1 MKFSFSSFVWL
12 LGVRYGLSR
21 KHSRLVSFISRLSI
35 IGLVVSVALL
45 ILVMSIMNGFDRE
58 LRNNI
63 LSIMPHAS
71 VYHQQGIENTQDIIK
86 SVESNPH
93 VISSSPFVQLEAL
106 VSRKKSV
113 VPILLFG
120 IDPALEGRTSSVPDK
135 LPADVMEKLANQENQ
150 IILGQ
155 GVAKKLNVQ
164 VNDKVTLIIP
174 ATNNLNGDEFSP
186 RVKIMTVCAVLNS
199 QSELDNNLALM
210 EIKQASA
217 ISLHPGKI
225 TGVRL
230 KLDDLFQAQSILH
243 EVVDEL
249 PMGYYGFSWM
259 RTHGPLYEA
268 IQMSKNMIGIL
279 LFLIISIAAFNLV
292 STLIMVVVDKQGDIA
307 ILRTMGASTKEIMSI
322 FVLHGGLIGVIGTTI
337 GSIIGI
343 GLSLVVTPLVE
354 WIEKIFGIQFLKS
367 DVYPVSYLPS
377 DLQWEN
383 VLHVVLTAMLISF
396 VVVIYPAWRASRIQ
410 PADALRYE

>member
-1 MKFSFSSFVWL
+1 MRSWFSSYVWI

-45 ILVMSIMNGFDRE
+45 ILVMSIMNGFDKE
-58 LRNNI
+58 LRNKI
-63 LSIMPHAS
+63 LAIMPHAS
-71 VYHQQGIENTQDIIK
+71 IYHQQGIEHPQDIINT
-86 SVESNPH
+86 VESNPH
-93 VISSSPFVQLEAL
+93 VLASSPFVQLEAL

-113 VPILLFG
+113 APVLLFG
-120 IDPALEGRTSSVPDK
+120 IDPLLEGRTSSVPTL
-135 LPADVMEKLANQENQ
+135 LPEGVMTTLASQENQ
-150 IILGQ
+150 IVLGQ
-155 GVAKKLNVQ
+155 GIANKLNVQ

-174 ATNNLNGDEFSP
+174 ATNNLKGDEFSP
-186 RVKIMTVCAVLNS
+186 RIKIMTVCAILNS

-210 EIKQASA
+210 EINQASA
-217 ISLHPGKI
+217 ISLHPGNI
-225 TGVRL
+225 TGIRL
-230 KLDDLFQAQSILH
+230 KLDDLFQAQAILH
-243 EVVDEL
+243 QVVDQL
-249 PMGYYGFSWM
+249 PTGYYGFSWM

-268 IQMSKNMIGIL
+268 IQMSKSMIGIL
-279 LFLIISIAAFNLV
+279 LFLIIAIAAFNLV

-322 FVLHGGLIGVIGTTI
+322 FVLHGGLIGVIGTSL

-343 GLSLVVTPLVE
+343 GLSLVITPLVE
-354 WIEKIFGIQFLKS
+354 IIEKIFGVQFLKS

-377 DLQWEN
+377 DLQWMN
-383 VLHVVLTAMLISF
+383 VLQVVLTALVISF
-396 VVVIYPAWRASRIQ
+396 IVVIYPAWRASRIQ

>member
-1 MKFSFSSFVWL
+1 MKFFSSYVWL

-45 ILVMSIMNGFDRE
+45 IVVMSIMNGFDKE

-71 VYHQQGIENTQDIIK
+71 IYHQQGVEHPEQLTQSI
-86 SVESNPH
+86 ESNPH
-93 VISSSPFVQLEAL
+93 VIASSPFVQLEAL
-106 VSRKKSV
+106 VTRKKNV
-113 VPILLFG
+113 VPILLLG
-120 IDPALEGRTSSVPDK
+120 IDPELELRTSSLSAEMLKK
-135 LPADVMEKLANQENQ
+135 LTEQDNH

-155 GVAKKLNVQ
+155 GVANKLKLQ

-174 ATNNLNGDEFSP
+174 ATNNMRGDEFSP
-186 RVKIMTVCAVLNS
+186 RIKIMTVCAILNS
-199 QSELDNNLALM
+199 KSELDNSLALM
-210 EIKQASA
+210 EINQASA
-217 ISLHPGKI
+217 ISLNPGKV
-225 TGVRL
+225 TGIRL
-230 KLDDLFQAQSILH
+230 KLDDLFQAQSIAH
-243 EVVDEL
+243 EVVDAL
-249 PMGYYGFSWM
+249 PAGYYVSTWM

-268 IQMSKNMIGIL
+268 INMSKGLISML
-279 LFLIISIAAFNLV
+279 LLLIISIAAFNLV

-307 ILRTMGASTKEIMSI
+307 ILRTMGASTGEVMSI
-322 FVLHGGLIGVIGTTI
+322 FILHGGLIGVIGTSI
-337 GSIIGI
+337 GSLIGI
-343 GLSLVVTPLVE
+343 GLSFVITPLVQI
-354 WIEKIFGIQFLKS
+354 IESIFGIEFLKS

-377 DLQWEN
+377 DLQWMD
-383 VLHVVLTAMLISF
+383 VLQVVITALVISF

>member
-1 MKFSFSSFVWL
+1 MKIFSSYVWL

-71 VYHQQGIENTQDIIK
+71 IYHQGGIENPRDISDKI
-86 SVESNPH
+86 ESNSH
-93 VISSSPFVQLEAL
+93 VLATSPFVQLEGL

-113 VPILLFG
+113 APVLLFG
-120 IDPALEGRTSSVPDK
+120 IDPKLESRTSSLPDK
-135 LPADVMEKLANQENQ
+135 ISKEAMEKLANQENQ

-155 GVAKKLNVQ
+155 GIANKLNLQ

-174 ATNNLNGDEFSP
+174 ATNNLQGDEFSP
-186 RVKIMTVCAVLNS
+186 RVKIMTVCAILNS

-210 EIKQASA
+210 EINQASA
-217 ISLHPGKI
+217 ISLHPGNI
-225 TGVRL
+225 TGIRL
-230 KLDDLFQAQSILH
+230 KLDDLFQAQAILH
-243 EVVDEL
+243 QVVDQL
-249 PMGYYGFSWM
+249 PTGYYGFSWM
-259 RTHGPLYEA
+259 RTHGALYEA

-279 LFLIISIAAFNLV
+279 LFLIIAIAAFNLV

-307 ILRTMGASTKEIMSI
+307 ILRTMGSSTKEIMSI
-322 FVLHGGLIGVIGTTI
+322 FVLHGGLIGVVGTTL
-337 GSIIGI
+337 GSIIGV

-354 WIEKIFGIQFLKS
+354 WIEKCFGIQFLKS

-377 DLQWEN
+377 DLQWMN
-383 VLHVVLTAMLISF
+383 VMQVVFTALAISF

>member
-1 MKFSFSSFVWL
+1 MKSWFSSYVWI

-45 ILVMSIMNGFDRE
+45 ILVMSIMNGFDKE
-58 LRNNI
+58 LRNKI
-63 LSIMPHAS
+63 LAIMPHAS
-71 VYHQQGIENTQDIIK
+71 IYHQQGIENPQDIINTL
-86 SVESNPH
+86 EANPH
-93 VISSSPFVQLEAL
+93 VIATSPFVQLEAL

-113 VPILLFG
+113 APVLLFG
-120 IDPALEGRTSSVPDK
+120 IDPAVEGRTSSVPTL
-135 LPADVMEKLANQENQ
+135 LPEDVMTLLASRENQ

-155 GVAKKLNVQ
+155 GIANKLNVQ

-174 ATNNLNGDEFSP
+174 ATNNLKGDEFSP
-186 RVKIMTVCAVLNS
+186 RIKIMTVCAILNS

-210 EIKQASA
+210 EINQASA
-217 ISLHPGKI
+217 ISLHPGNI
-225 TGVRL
+225 TGIRL
-230 KLDDLFQAQSILH
+230 KLDDLFQAQAILH
-243 EVVDEL
+243 QVVDQL
-249 PMGYYGFSWM
+249 PAGYYGFSWM

-268 IQMSKNMIGIL
+268 IQMSKSMIGIL
-279 LFLIISIAAFNLV
+279 LFLIIAIAAFNLV

-322 FVLHGGLIGVIGTTI
+322 FVLHGGLIGVIGTSL

-343 GLSLVVTPLVE
+343 GLSLVITPLVE
-354 WIEKIFGIQFLKS
+354 IIEKIFGVQFLKS

-377 DLQWEN
+377 DLQWMN
-383 VLHVVLTAMLISF
+383 VLQVVLTALVISF
-396 VVVIYPAWRASRIQ
+396 IVVIYPAWRASRIQ

>member
-1 MKFSFSSFVWL
+1 MKFFSSYVWL

-45 ILVMSIMNGFDRE
+45 IVVMSIMNGFDKE

-71 VYHQQGIENTQDIIK
+71 IYHQHGIEHPEQLTQTI
-86 SVESNPH
+86 ESNPH
-93 VISSSPFVQLEAL
+93 VIASSPFVQLEGL
-106 VSRKKSV
+106 VTRKKNV

-120 IDPALEGRTSSVPDK
+120 IDPELETRTSSLSEDMLKK
-135 LPADVMEKLANQENQ
+135 LSSEESQ

-155 GVAKKLNVQ
+155 GVAKKLKLQ
-164 VNDKVTLIIP
+164 VNDKATLIIP
-174 ATNNLNGDEFSP
+174 GTNNMNGDEFSP
-186 RVKIMTVCAVLNS
+186 RIKIMNVCAILNS
-199 QSELDNNLALM
+199 KSELDNSLALM
-210 EIKQASA
+210 EINQASA
-217 ISLHPGKI
+217 ISLNPGSV
-225 TGVRL
+225 TGIRL
-230 KLDDLFQAQSILH
+230 KLDDLFEAQSIAH
-243 EVVDEL
+243 QVTDEL
-249 PMGYYGFSWM
+249 PAGYYASTWM

-268 IQMSKNMIGIL
+268 INMSKGLISML
-279 LFLIISIAAFNLV
+279 LLLIISIAAFNLV

-307 ILRTMGASTKEIMSI
+307 ILRTMGATTGEVMSI
-322 FVLHGGLIGVIGTTI
+322 FILHGGLIGVIGTSI
-337 GSIIGI
+337 GSLLGI
-343 GLSLVVTPLVE
+343 GLSFVITPLVQI
-354 WIEKIFGIQFLKS
+354 IETLFGIEFLKS

-377 DLQWEN
+377 DLQWMD
-383 VLHVVLTAMLISF
+383 VLQVVGTALVISF

>member
-1 MKFSFSSFVWL
+1 MKSWFSSYVWI

-45 ILVMSIMNGFDRE
+45 ILVMSIMNGFDKE
-58 LRNNI
+58 LRNKI
-63 LSIMPHAS
+63 LAIMPHAS
-71 VYHQQGIENTQDIIK
+71 IYHQQGIEHPQDIINTI
-86 SVESNPH
+86 ESNPH
-93 VISSSPFVQLEAL
+93 VIASSPFVQLEAL

-113 VPILLFG
+113 APVLLFG
-120 IDPALEGRTSSVPDK
+120 IDPALEGRTSSVPTL
-135 LPADVMEKLANQENQ
+135 LPEGVMTTLASHENQ
-150 IILGQ
+150 IVLGQ
-155 GVAKKLNVQ
+155 GIANKLNLQ

-174 ATNNLNGDEFSP
+174 ATNNLKGDEFSP
-186 RVKIMTVCAVLNS
+186 RIKIMTVCAILNS

-210 EIKQASA
+210 EINQASA
-217 ISLHPGKI
+217 ISLHPGNI
-225 TGVRL
+225 TGIRL
-230 KLDDLFQAQSILH
+230 KLDDLFQAQAILH
-243 EVVDEL
+243 QVVDQL
-249 PMGYYGFSWM
+249 PTGYYGFSWM

-268 IQMSKNMIGIL
+268 IQMSKSMIGIL
-279 LFLIISIAAFNLV
+279 LFLIIAIAAFNLV

-322 FVLHGGLIGVIGTTI
+322 FVLHGGLIGVIGTSL

-343 GLSLVVTPLVE
+343 GLSLVITPLVE
-354 WIEKIFGIQFLKS
+354 IIEKIFGIQFLKS

-377 DLQWEN
+377 DLQWMN
-383 VLHVVLTAMLISF
+383 VLQVVLTALVISF
-396 VVVIYPAWRASRIQ
+396 IVVIYPAWRASRIQ

>member
-1 MKFSFSSFVWL
+1 MKSWFSSYVWI

-45 ILVMSIMNGFDRE
+45 ILVMSIMNGFDKE
-58 LRNNI
+58 LRNKI
-63 LSIMPHAS
+63 LAIMPHAS
-71 VYHQQGIENTQDIIK
+71 IYHQQGIEHPQDIINTL
-86 SVESNPH
+86 ESNPH
-93 VISSSPFVQLEAL
+93 VIATSPFVQLEAL

-113 VPILLFG
+113 APVLLFG
-120 IDPALEGRTSSVPDK
+120 IDPLLEGRTSSVPTL
-135 LPADVMEKLANQENQ
+135 LPEGVMTTLASQENQ
-150 IILGQ
+150 IVLGQ
-155 GVAKKLNVQ
+155 GIANKLNLQ

-174 ATNNLNGDEFSP
+174 ATNNLKGDEFSP
-186 RVKIMTVCAVLNS
+186 RIKIMTVCAILNS

-210 EIKQASA
+210 EINQASA
-217 ISLHPGKI
+217 ISLHPGNI
-225 TGVRL
+225 TGIRL
-230 KLDDLFQAQSILH
+230 KLDDLFQAQAILH
-243 EVVDEL
+243 QVVDQL
-249 PMGYYGFSWM
+249 PTGYYGFSWM

-268 IQMSKNMIGIL
+268 IQMSKSMIGIL
-279 LFLIISIAAFNLV
+279 LFLIIAIAAFNLV

-322 FVLHGGLIGVIGTTI
+322 FVLHGGLIGVIGTSL

-343 GLSLVVTPLVE
+343 GLSLVITPLVE
-354 WIEKIFGIQFLKS
+354 IIEKIFGIQFLKS

-377 DLQWEN
+377 DLQWMN
-383 VLHVVLTAMLISF
+383 VLQVVLTALVISF
-396 VVVIYPAWRASRIQ
+396 IVVIYPAWRASRIQ